1 MRNSTNLWPTF
12 TRVLRRQQLMDC
24 MMQSSG
30 VDVAIAVRMDGGLA
44 FMEART
50 SVAFAED
57 ACANWLSSAGGQQE
71 APDFCPN
78 AGFFFECS
86 AKTTLGDGATH
97 KHSALLFGNCG
108 RLWASANCG
117 AARSGH
123 CLLTQ
128 VCRSWLPQAPRP
140 AGHSSRRRHSRRSAP
155 SRGQADAI

>member
-50 SVAFAED
+50 KCRFCLHED
-57 ACANWLSSAGGQQE
+57 ACANWLSSAEGQQE

-97 KHSALLFGNCG
+97 K
-108 RLWASANCG
+108 
-117 AARSGH
+117 
-123 CLLTQ
+123 
-128 VCRSWLPQAPRP
+128 
-140 AGHSSRRRHSRRSAP
+140 RSA
-155 SRGQADAI
+155 